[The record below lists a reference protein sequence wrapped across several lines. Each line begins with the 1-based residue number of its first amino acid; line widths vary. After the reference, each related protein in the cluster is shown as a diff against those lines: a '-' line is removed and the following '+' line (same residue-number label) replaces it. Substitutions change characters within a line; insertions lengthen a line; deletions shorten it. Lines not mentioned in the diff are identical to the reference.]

1 MIVEYLKVLAQ
12 SCKALFQEMTGTPVI
27 SASIKREQRLSES
40 YDLAV
45 TVQFR
50 DLDHK
55 LTGHIL
61 MGFPDGR
68 MAQLMAGVLAE
79 KQGLPVSPS
88 LDEMAVDTLSEFLN
102 TVVGHTI
109 TGWDE
114 AGLHV
119 IFDPPAALR
128 SATLPTYSD
137 PQADSFVIILNLSF
151 GWIVF
156 GVTFIDLTQQ
166 VRGMKVMVVDDSRL
180 IRGLLGQALEQLGL
194 VVAQA
199 GDGEEAIRLHRE
211 FNPDLTIMDLVMP
224 KMGGLDAILE
234 IRETAPEAKFII
246 LSSSARQEERIT
258 ASTLNVS
265 DYLLKPVKLD
275 AFVETV
281 KCVLTGAPACPL
293 TSAKKGKKG
302 SPAKAGG

>member
-1 MIVEYLKVLAQ
+1 
-12 SCKALFQEMTGTPVI
+12 MTGTPVI

-40 YDLAV
+40 YALAV

-55 LTGHIL
+55 VNGHIL

-79 KQGLPVSPS
+79 KQGIPVSQT
-88 LDEMAVDTLSEFLN
+88 LDEMAVDCLAEFLN

-114 AGLHV
+114 AGLRV
-119 IFDPPAALR
+119 IFDPPLAMR
-128 SATLPTYSD
+128 DTTLPTYSD

-156 GVTFIDLTQQ
+156 GVTFVDLTQQ
-166 VRGMKVMVVDDSRL
+166 VKGMKVLVVDDSRL
-180 IRGLLGQALEQLGL
+180 IRGLLAQALEQLGL

-199 GDGEEAIRLHRE
+199 GDGMEAMRLHRE
-211 FNPDLTIMDLVMP
+211 FAPDLTIMDLVMP

-234 IRETAPEAKFII
+234 IRETSPEAKFII
-246 LSSSARQEERIT
+246 LSSSSRQEERVT
-258 ASTLNVS
+258 AGTLKVS
-265 DYLLKPVKLD
+265 EFLLKPVKLD

-281 KCVLTGAPACPL
+281 KCVLTGAPSCPFPGP
-293 TSAKKGKKG
+293 KKGKA
-302 SPAKAGG
+302 PARAKAAG

>member
-12 SCKALFQEMTGTPVI
+12 NCKNLFQEMTGTPVV

-40 YDLAV
+40 YALAV

-55 LTGHIL
+55 LNGQIL

-68 MAQLMAGVLAE
+68 MAQLMAGVLAD
-79 KQGLPVSPS
+79 KQGLPASQS

-119 IFDPPAALR
+119 IFDPPLSLR
-128 SATLPTYSD
+128 NTTLPTYSD

-156 GVTFIDLTQQ
+156 GVTFVDLTQQ
-166 VRGMKVMVVDDSRL
+166 VRGMKVLVVDDSRL
-180 IRGLLGQALEQLGL
+180 IRGLLAQALEQLGL

-211 FNPDLTIMDLVMP
+211 FAPDLTIMDLVMP

-234 IRETAPEAKFII
+234 IREHAPEAKFII
-246 LSSSARQEERIT
+246 LSSSARQEERVT
-258 ASTLNVS
+258 AGTLNVS
-265 DYLLKPVKLD
+265 EYLIKPVKLD
-275 AFVETV
+275 SFVETV

-293 TSAKKGKKG
+293 PGPKKTRKA
-302 SPAKAGG
+302 PMAKAAG